1 MAVAGEVAGIIIYKI
16 LDTYEQANPFDL
28 VAATNEQPNICGK
41 SAKWLIRDNITKS
54 TATQLTKL

>member
-41 SAKWLIRDNITKS
+41 SAK
-54 TATQLTKL
+54 